1 MRASQRF
8 TKRAFDIAASLIGL
22 IVFALPFVL
31 VGVVVKLSS
40 NGPVFFVQNRV
51 GRHGKLFSCLKFRTM
66 FVGSETYGTVTT
78 ARDTRITPIGRFL
91 RRYKLD
97 EFPQLWNVLTGKMSF
112 VGPRP
117 DVPGYADRLTGDAQR
132 ILELRPGITG
142 PATVH
147 FRGEEELLS
156 TVADPRK
163 YNDEVIWP
171 TKVALN
177 LAYIDNWSFWADIC
191 CILKTFFPPLLG
203 PKT

>member
-177 LAYIDNWSFWADIC
+177 LAYIDN
-191 CILKTFFPPLLG
+191 
-203 PKT
+203 